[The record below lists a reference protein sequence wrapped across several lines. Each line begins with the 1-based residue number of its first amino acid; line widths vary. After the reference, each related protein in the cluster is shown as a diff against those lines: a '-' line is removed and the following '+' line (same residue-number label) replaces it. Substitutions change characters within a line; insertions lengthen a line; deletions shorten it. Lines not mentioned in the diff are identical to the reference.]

1 MTEAELIERMA
12 RAAEPA
18 AHGPAWEL
26 AKEAQRRALAA
37 IREALQEPTWEMI
50 DAIRMAWRTTQRPGV
65 SGMTIDAQF
74 AAEHAREYAAYRA
87 MLSASL
93 LKGET

>member
-1 MTEAELIERMA
+1 
-12 RAAEPA
+12 
-18 AHGPAWEL
+18 
-26 AKEAQRRALAA
+26 
-37 IREALQEPTWEMI
+37 MI